1 MDRKLRKRLI
11 GAIVL
16 AAFLVILVPEWLDGA
31 GHKSRYSNEVKIPE
45 KQEFKPISDYMEPKN
60 SGETINKLIKSE
72 ESSVHAWALQI
83 GSFSQEKNAENLR
96 DKLRTKDYA
105 AYVDVL
111 KKPDRTT
118 YRVRIGPELDQQR
131 LKALKEEILKKENIK
146 GIVVRHP

>member
-1 MDRKLRKRLI
+1 LDRKLRKRLI